1 MPFER
6 PSPQAQ
12 KAIAEKLLQDF
23 CRQVEREGRSL
34 QLDEQVAEYLCGR
47 WKKDGY
53 GVRSLLRTID
63 RELADP
69 LARLLAEGAWTG
81 RVRIVTE
88 ADGLKAKV

>member
-12 KAIAEKLLQDF
+12 RAIAEKLLHDF
-23 CRQVEREGRSL
+23 CNQVEQKGRSI
-34 QLDEQVAEYLCGR
+34 QLDEKVAEYLCNH
-47 WKKDGY
+47 WENDGY
-53 GVRSLLRTID
+53 GVRSLRRAID

-69 LARLLAEGAWTG
+69 LARLLVEGSWTG

-88 ADGLKAKV
+88 EDGLKAKV